1 MTYLVT
7 VTRQLAD
14 VLHVVVAYL
23 RQVNHDVRLRTDVDG
38 AAQRPLARLK
48 VFAAFHVVEGSDL
61 HVTKEWYHFQIL
73 VKVSHYFIRYYCD
86 SNSALEYLFH
96 TEQSR
101 TLFILT
107 DFYLT

>member
-73 VKVSHYFIRYYCD
+73 VKASHYSTFVTPTVLLNIYFI
-86 SNSALEYLFH
+86 SHKVGLYL
-96 TEQSR
+96 S
-101 TLFILT
+101 
-107 DFYLT
+107 

>member
-23 RQVNHDVRLRTDVDG
+23 RQVNHDVRLRTNVDG

-73 VKVSHYFIRYYCD
+73 VKASHYSTSVTPSVLLNIYFI
-86 SNSALEYLFH
+86 SHKVGPYL
-96 TEQSR
+96 S
-101 TLFILT
+101 
-107 DFYLT
+107 